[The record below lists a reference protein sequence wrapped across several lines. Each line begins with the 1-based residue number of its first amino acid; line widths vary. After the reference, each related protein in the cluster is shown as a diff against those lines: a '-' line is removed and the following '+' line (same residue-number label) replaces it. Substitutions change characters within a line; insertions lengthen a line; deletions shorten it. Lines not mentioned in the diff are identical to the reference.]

1 MLTFAFAKSETFS
14 RFVYRVG
21 CNFSVLLVLTFCV
34 AADFAIKTKLQE
46 PWINFRIEIIPP
58 PGLQLAAWVPF
69 PAELAA
75 VLLLD

>member
-1 MLTFAFAKSETFS
+1 MLTFAFAESEALS

-21 CNFSVLLVLTFCV
+21 CNFPVLLVFT
-34 AADFAIKTKLQE
+34 FAIKTKLQE

-69 PAELAA
+69 PAELAV